1 MRKDAYLDESGG
13 VLDVLDAK
21 LSEMLESKVLGVD
34 DARDAGD
41 LGLGFQSHQF
51 REHVPDRVDRTKPEN
66 ENVKLLKHV

>member
-34 DARDAGD
+34 DARDASD
-41 LGLGFQSHQF
+41 LGLGFQSHEF
-51 REHVPDRVDRTKPEN
+51 REHVPDRVHRAKPVN
-66 ENVKLLKHV
+66 K